1 MPAGFDC
8 DGDEGDPLELGEL
21 GELCEGVD
29 GELLGML

>member
-8 DGDEGDPLELGEL
+8 DGGEGDPLEL

-29 GELLGML
+29 GELLGVL